1 VRTQRLAATK
11 RLSVFPVTPMAH
23 IYVYSPSG
31 AVRNAAGFRRAIKRL
46 QQRGHAVEVDPDAL
60 TTWQRFAGDDAARLA
75 AIGRAADSG
84 ADVTLLSRGGY
95 GLTRILPQ
103 LPWKKIIKAIEN
115 GTQFVG
121 LSDFTALQTALLT
134 KTATQPA
141 VTWAGNLLI
150 DDWGQIAEPDEITEA
165 CFSEMVQGSSEGAGW
180 IISKKEQPE
189 TGTALLKKP
198 VKNATLWGGNLCVLT
213 SLLGTPYFP
222 SIKKG
227 VLFLEDVS
235 EHPYRIERM
244 LTQLLHAGVLDNQQ
258 AVILGQFTDFQT
270 STHDKGFNLRTVV
283 QWLRSQTRT
292 PILTGLPHGHVPT
305 KVLLPVGATVD
316 LQMQGREC
324 LILWGHI

>member
-1 VRTQRLAATK
+1 MLRLLAGLDQPTGGELLAGAAPLSEAREDT
-11 RLSVFPVTPMAH
+11 RLMF
-23 IYVYSPSG
+23 
-31 AVRNAAGFRRAIKRL
+31 
-46 QQRGHAVEVDPDAL
+46 QE
-60 TTWQRFAGDDAARLA
+60 ARL
-75 AIGRAADSG
+75 
-84 ADVTLLSRGGY
+84 
-95 GLTRILPQ
+95 

-305 KVLLPVGATVD
+305 KVLLPVGATKAERMRRPSALRTGMFCRLGSLDANRPVTATA
-316 LQMQGREC
+316 C
-324 LILWGHI
+324 A